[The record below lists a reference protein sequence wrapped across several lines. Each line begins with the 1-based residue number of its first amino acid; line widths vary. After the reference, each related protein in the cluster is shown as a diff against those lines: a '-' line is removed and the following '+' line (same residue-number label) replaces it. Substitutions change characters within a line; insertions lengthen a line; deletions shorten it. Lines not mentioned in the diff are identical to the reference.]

1 MAIVDTFR
9 LKTRLSDSGMPETE
23 AQILVEELDK
33 TLSAAIAAQVA
44 AKADV
49 VEMRA
54 AVKAIHQR
62 IEQVDK
68 RFDDMNQRFNDV
80 NQRLNDLNQGLE
92 QVRSWWVMGLFA
104 FIAFVFL
111 GLILK
116 DLVFK

>member
-44 AKADV
+44 AKADA

-54 AVKAIHQR
+54 AVKAIYQH
-62 IEQVDK
+62 IEQVDQ
-68 RFDDMNQRFNDV
+68 RLGYMNQNI

-104 FIAFVFL
+104 FIAFVFI

-116 DLVFK
+116 DLVLK